1 MSELEKYLK
10 EYIDVT
16 NQQTRAIEKGDIEF
30 LAKLVDKKALII
42 KKIKEEKEKNDQD
55 IEKHIKTTVEEIRA
69 LEKKNIEKMEEEK
82 AKVKRSGRDIS
93 ERKKNFDIY
102 KKHL

>member
-1 MSELEKYLK
+1 LSELEKYLREYK
-10 EYIDVT
+10 EVT
-16 NQQTRAIEKGDIEF
+16 DQQTRAIESGDIDF

-55 IEKHIKTTVEEIRA
+55 IENHIKTTVEEIRA
-69 LEKKNIEKMEEEK
+69 LEKKNIEKMEEKK
-82 AKVKRSGRDIS
+82 AKVKKTGREIN

>member
-1 MSELEKYLK
+1 MSDLEKYLREYK
-10 EYIDVT
+10 EVT
-16 NQQTRAIEKGDIEF
+16 EQQTRVIESGDIEF

-42 KKIKEEKEKNDQD
+42 KKIKEEKEKSDQD

-82 AKVKRSGRDIS
+82 AKVKKTGREIN

>member
-1 MSELEKYLK
+1 MSDLEKYLREYK
-10 EYIDVT
+10 EVT
-16 NQQTRAIEKGDIEF
+16 EQQTRVIESGDIEF

-42 KKIKEEKEKNDQD
+42 KKIKEEKAKNDQD
-55 IEKHIKTTVEEIRA
+55 IENHIKTTVEEIRA
-69 LEKKNIEKMEEEK
+69 LEKKNIEKLEEEK
-82 AKVKRSGRDIS
+82 AKVKKTGREIN

>member
-1 MSELEKYLK
+1 MSELEKHLK

-16 NQQTRAIEKGDIEF
+16 NQQTRAIEKGDTEF

-55 IEKHIKTTVEEIRA
+55 IQKHIKTTVEEIRA

-82 AKVKRSGRDIS
+82 AKVKKSGREIN